1 MKINL
6 HCHSD
11 YSDGYEF
18 QNSGQ
23 YLFSDETH
31 KNKRDREIPAELKGK
46 RKFYNSDVHALCFVS
61 RTDGNFHISNI
72 DTVEDLIDF
81 IKTPQ
86 NFNNILTNKIQSN
99 QKD

>member
-46 RKFYNSDVHALCFVS
+46 KVL
-61 RTDGNFHISNI
+61 
-72 DTVEDLIDF
+72 
-81 IKTPQ
+81 
-86 NFNNILTNKIQSN
+86 
-99 QKD
+99 